1 MSVVVRARASSPTRL
16 LCWTEWMHM
25 RDNLDLNGG
34 RTPPLPQQRDRERK
48 GRARRGRHK
57 SEGERLLR
65 IPRQCHY
72 DRRAGGWVHHLYAS
86 WHVRKLPFGW
96 RRVTFTKIVMT
107 SDCMGGDQ
115 RETRARSVGR
125 WWTSHRLTASR
136 VFSGLAALSF
146 VTLPSI
152 VFVFKRGDHKAHYL
166 TRANTNAAPL

>member
-1 MSVVVRARASSPTRL
+1 
-16 LCWTEWMHM
+16 M
-25 RDNLDLNGG
+25 RDNLDLNEG
-34 RTPPLPQQRDRERK
+34 RTAPRPQEREERQRKREK
-48 GRARRGRHK
+48 GESEASEGAIK

-72 DRRAGGWVHHLYAS
+72 DRRAGAGARVHHLYAS

>member
-1 MSVVVRARASSPTRL
+1 
-16 LCWTEWMHM
+16 
-25 RDNLDLNGG
+25 
-34 RTPPLPQQRDRERK
+34 
-48 GRARRGRHK
+48 
-57 SEGERLLR
+57 
-65 IPRQCHY
+65 
-72 DRRAGGWVHHLYAS
+72 
-86 WHVRKLPFGW
+86 
-96 RRVTFTKIVMT
+96 MT

-166 TRANTNAAPL
+166 TRANTNAALLSSPSPRLSPFSLTLTDRPTD